1 MLTHAAVVAPNSHT
15 LIVCASPHRTKYLG
29 FIAVHRIALS
39 GQPQYTPRGIVKSNP
54 AGIASHQHDAKA
66 QLAANHDVV
75 LDFVAKANV
84 VGAVTQPLGPVI
96 TLRIPLRPRFGEPR
110 DSKLPVLRDTNAK
123 LVGASQRELA
133 LHPSLLGARLKQAG
147 RQIPIFGNAFP

>member
-15 LIVCASPHRTKYLG
+15 LIVCSLPHGAKHLG

-66 QLAANHDVV
+66 QLAANQHVV
-75 LDFVAKANV
+75 LIIVAEANV
-84 VGAVTQPLGPVI
+84 VGAVTQPLSPVI
-96 TLRIPLRPRFGEPR
+96 TLR
-110 DSKLPVLRDTNAK
+110 
-123 LVGASQRELA
+123 SQ
-133 LHPSLLGARLKQAG
+133 ARA
-147 RQIPIFGNAFP
+147 